1 MQEAFRLGGW
11 GMYPTTIIG
20 LVLIAVAIQYA
31 LDPQARYRRLA
42 RTLAVLTSFSS
53 LLGFTVGVVK
63 TFLAAGRADFELPA
77 FHTML
82 IGVGESLHNV
92 ALGLCML
99 VCAWIAVAIGTAR
112 SGATG
117 AGPSDTHAA

>member
-1 MQEAFRLGGW
+1 MQEAFHLGGW

-20 LVLIAVAIQYA
+20 LVLVAVAIQYA
-31 LDPQARYRRLA
+31 RDPQARYRRIV

-53 LLGFTVGVVK
+53 LLGFTTGVLK
-63 TFLAAGRADFELPA
+63 TFLSVGPDHTPPDC
-77 FHTML
+77 FHLVVT
-82 IGVGESLHNV
+82 GVGESLHNI

-112 SGATG
+112 SQAS
-117 AGPSDTHAA
+117 ASPEDTHAP